1 MAQAKTFQVQ
11 MHQANLK
18 CQYLDGQDIKTVYK
32 QIEHSSTEYLDYAIK
47 NMAFKTG
54 MVSVETITPEQYKE
68 ATGESK
74 T

>member
-1 MAQAKTFQVQ
+1 MAQTKAFKVT

-32 QIEHSSTEYLDYAIK
+32 QLEHSSTEYLEHAIK
-47 NMAFKTG
+47 NMAQKAG
-54 MVSVETITPEQYKE
+54 MISVETITPEQYKE